1 MTPSNTDI
9 SNAEWQLMRIIW
21 THPGL
26 TSRQLIDD
34 AQSILPWK
42 EGTIK
47 SLLHRLLQKN
57 LLRQDKTVR
66 PYAYYPTLSQKEA
79 LDHSFQDLMQRVCN
93 KQRQMIISQ
102 LIADNDLTQA
112 DCQDLMQQ
120 LRDKLKTAP
129 QVIDCQCPP
138 HQCTCQSHCP

>member
-1 MTPSNTDI
+1 MTSSNTDI

-34 AQSILPWK
+34 TQSILPWK

-57 LLRQDKTVR
+57 LLRQDK
-66 PYAYYPTLSQKEA
+66 
-79 LDHSFQDLMQRVCN
+79 
-93 KQRQMIISQ
+93 
-102 LIADNDLTQA
+102 A

-120 LRDKLKTAP
+120 LHEKLKSAP
-129 QVIDCQCPP
+129 QNIECQCPP

>member
-1 MTPSNTDI
+1 MTSSNTDI

-34 AQSILPWK
+34 AQNILPWK

-57 LLRQDKTVR
+57 LLRQDKAVR

-79 LDHSFQDLMQRVCN
+79 LDHSFQDLMQ
-93 KQRQMIISQ
+93 Q
-102 LIADNDLTQA
+102 LHE
-112 DCQDLMQQ
+112 
-120 LRDKLKTAP
+120 KLKTAP
-129 QVIDCQCPP
+129 QNIECQCPP
-138 HQCTCQSHCP
+138 HQCTCQNHCP